1 VRRLFGISIL
11 VSILLLASC
20 NIPVNQPEPT
30 ADSALV
36 ATMAGETLS
45 VLATRTPLSTF
56 TPALPTDTSIP
67 PASPMPTTGKAA
79 GKVCYPP
86 KQNTEMRA
94 FFQETSSGKVNE
106 MAIAANVSS
115 YEVVLDPGT
124 YTAYVW
130 LNDFSRGGLYSDG
143 KSPLPFSIVAGQTAT
158 GIDLCDWTVGP
169 FDVPYP
175 PGYDP
180 KQTTGSISG
189 SISYSYGDI
198 PQLTVVA
205 FNQSNGYWYWVG
217 TASGQNYYNFD
228 ALPPGK
234 YQVVAYDGSHA
245 GGSEVVTV
253 AAGQTATAN
262 VTDWGGS
269 FPANPVK

>member
-1 VRRLFGISIL
+1 VKRLSGLLILASIL
-11 VSILLLASC
+11 ILTSC
-20 NIPVNQPEPT
+20 NIPVNPTEPT
-30 ADSALV
+30 PDPAQI
-36 ATMAGETLS
+36 ATMVGETLS
-45 VLATRTPLSTF
+45 ILATKTPLPAF
-56 TPALPTDTSIP
+56 TPALPTDTTIP

-94 FFQETSSGKVNE
+94 FFQEKTSGKVNE
-106 MAIAANVSS
+106 MAISANVSN

-124 YTAYVW
+124 YIAYVW
-130 LNDFSRGGLYSDG
+130 LNDFSRGGMYSDG
-143 KSPLPFSIVAGQTAT
+143 KSPLPFSVIAGQTT
-158 GIDLCDWTVGP
+158 SGIDLCDWTVGP

-175 PGYDP
+175 PGYDT

-189 SISYSYGDI
+189 SISYPYGDI

-205 FNQSNGYWYWVG
+205 FSQTTPYWYWVG
-217 TASGQNYYNFD
+217 TASGQNYFSFAD
-228 ALPPGK
+228 LPPGK

-245 GGSEVVTV
+245 GGSAVVTV
-253 AAGQTATAN
+253 TAGQTTTAN

-269 FPANPVK
+269 YPENPVK